1 MANFTDF
8 QGNEKLPVGNHTCK
22 IVAVDK
28 GTNRNGGV
36 KIIVKFLDLENRE
49 FDHNLQIQANAMW
62 ACDKFLRE
70 IGLTE
75 KERQD
80 IEFDKHFPESD
91 IEVILNYFKSKV
103 VDRVCEIE
111 LYNKPFNGN
120 EYINLKSAKAF
131 TGDKEKYMFLTGEFA
146 KNETHINVP
155 ASSSDCPF

>member
-8 QGNEKLPVGNHTCK
+8 QGNEKLPVGNHTVK

-49 FDHNLQIQANAMW
+49 FDHNLQIQSNMMW

-70 IGLTE
+70 LGLTE

-80 IEFDKHFPESD
+80 IEFDKNFPEADIDVILSYFKTKVIDRLCD
-91 IEVILNYFKSKV
+91 IET
-103 VDRVCEIE
+103 
-111 LYNKPFNGN
+111 YNKEYNGKD
-120 EYINLKSAKAF
+120 YINLKAIKPF

-146 KNETHINVP
+146 KNETTINVQNQD
-155 ASSSDCPF
+155 ADVPF

>member
-1 MANFTDF
+1 MASFADF
-8 QGNEKLPVGNHTCK
+8 QGNEKLPVGTHSVK

-36 KIIVKFLDLENRE
+36 KIIVKFMDLDQRE
-49 FDHNLQIQANAMW
+49 FDHNLQIQANMMW

-70 IGLTE
+70 LGLTE
-75 KERQD
+75 KERRD
-80 IEFDKHFPESD
+80 IDFDKNFPESD
-91 IEVILNYFKSKV
+91 IDVILNYFKTKV
-103 VDRVCEIE
+103 IDRLCDIE
-111 LYNKPFNGN
+111 TYNKEYNGK
-120 EYINLKSAKAF
+120 EYMNLKAITPF